1 MLAKVVVIGRPNV
14 GKSSFFNM
22 YTGHKIAIVDDIAG
36 TTRDVS
42 EFEYTDE
49 NNDLSY
55 ILADSWW
62 LDFGSKEDE
71 VADDI
76 IREPKNL

>member
-22 YTGHKIAIVDDIAG
+22 YVGHKIAIVADEAG
-36 TTRDVS
+36 TTRDIS

-49 NNDLSY
+49 SNDLSY
-55 ILADSWW
+55 ILADS
-62 LDFGSKEDE
+62 G
-71 VADDI
+71 
-76 IREPKNL
+76 

>member
-1 MLAKVVVIGRPNV
+1 VVPKVTVIGRPNV

-22 YTGHKIAIVDDIAG
+22 YVGHKMAIVSDEPG

-49 NNDLSY
+49 DTELTY
-55 ILADSWW
+55 ILADS
-62 LDFGSKEDE
+62 G
-71 VADDI
+71 
-76 IREPKNL
+76 